1 MYLPTVEFHQTT
13 TLSEASDLLKRFGG
27 RARLLA
33 GGTDLLVDLKA
44 GRVTTEHVISISRV
58 AELKGVTE
66 KNGALRIGALTTV
79 TDLGRSKLVR
89 EQFSP
94 ILDATRRMAV
104 QQIRNLATVGGNL
117 ASAVPC
123 ADLPP
128 ILTVLGASVEVWSAA
143 GVRTLPLRDFFVG
156 PRQTALGAGEVLSA
170 VLVPPMPKG
179 FGAAYARFGLREGNA
194 IAVAAVAAGLQLGS
208 DGTITDAR
216 VVLGAVAPI
225 PKPADSASATL
236 IGAVPTVGTFAA
248 AAAAARK
255 EANPICDVRGSAEF
269 RRELV
274 EVLAKRALIK
284 AHERAQEE
292 SA

>member
-13 TLSEASDLLKRFGG
+13 TLSEASELLQRFGS

-44 GRVTTEHVISISRV
+44 GRVTTDHVISISRV
-58 AELKGVTE
+58 AELKGITQQD
-66 KNGALRIGALTTV
+66 GALHIGALTTI
-79 TDLGRSKLVR
+79 TELGQSELVR
-89 EQFSP
+89 EKFPP
-94 ILDATRRMAV
+94 ILDATRCMAV

-128 ILTVLGASVEVWSAA
+128 ILTAMDTSVRVWSA
-143 GVRTLPLRDFFVG
+143 GGERTLLLRDFFVG

-170 VLVPPMPKG
+170 IVVPPMPKG

-194 IAVAAVAAGLQLGS
+194 IAVAAVAAGLQLAPDGS
-208 DGTITDAR
+208 IAGAR

-225 PKPADSASATL
+225 PLPADSASGTL
-236 IGAVPTVGTFAA
+236 VGASPTEDTFAA
-248 AAAAARK
+248 AAKAARE
-255 EANPICDVRGSAEF
+255 EANPISDLRGSAEF
-269 RRELV
+269 RCELV

-284 AHERAQEE
+284 AHERAQEGT
-292 SA
+292 A

>member
-13 TLSEASDLLKRFGG
+13 TLDEASQLLVRFGDHG
-27 RARLLA
+27 RLLA

-44 GRVTTEHVISISRV
+44 GRVVADHVISISRID
-58 AELKGVTE
+58 ELRGVTE
-66 KNGALRIGALTTV
+66 DAGGLRIGALTTI
-79 TDLGRSKLVR
+79 TELGRSTPVR
-89 EQFSP
+89 ERFTP

-104 QQIRNLATVGGNL
+104 HQIRNLATVGGNL

-128 ILTVLGASVEVWSAA
+128 IMTAMGASVELWSPDRT
-143 GVRTLPLRDFFVG
+143 RTLPLRDFFVG
-156 PRQTALGAGEVLSA
+156 PRKTVLQKREILSA
-170 VLVPPMPKG
+170 VVIPAMPPG

-194 IAVAAVAAGLQLGS
+194 IAVAAVAAGLQLGD
-208 DGTITDAR
+208 DGTIADAK
-216 VVLGAVAPI
+216 VVLGAVAPL
-225 PKPADSASATL
+225 PKPADTATARL
-236 IGAVPTVGTFAA
+236 VGNAPTEACFAA
-248 AAAAARK
+248 AAKAARE

-269 RRELV
+269 RCELV

-284 AHERAQEE
+284 ALERSQEA